1 MKLFIT
7 STNTDV
13 GKTYV
18 TTHLY
23 HYLTRKGLKVHIIK
37 PFQTEVLPD
46 GKYPDLESYQ
56 KMCGLSYA
64 DTSFYMFAAPVSPHL
79 AFKLEPHQQL
89 DRMAIKA
96 WVQTWHAQ
104 CDVLLIE
111 GAGGI
116 GVPLYEDETTFYMT
130 ADFIRDVAD
139 GVISVLPS
147 QLGAI
152 SDALVHHHYLTTMQ
166 LPKGLYVM
174 NRCTDTPIEQD
185 NHKTIEK
192 ITGRHVE
199 VFPEAGTDRDF
210 SETLF
215 DQIKGVITYET

>member
-23 HYLTRKGLKVHIIK
+23 HYLTRHGLKVHIIK

-46 GKYPDLESYQ
+46 GKYPDLERYQ
-56 KMCGLSYA
+56 QMCGLPYA
-64 DTSFYMFAAPVSPHL
+64 DTSFYTFAAPVSPHL
-79 AFKLEPHQQL
+79 AFKLEPHQHL
-89 DRMAIKA
+89 DRMAMKS
-96 WVQTWHAQ
+96 WVEAWHAR

-116 GVPLYEDETTFYMT
+116 AVPIYEDKDTFYMT
-130 ADFIRDVAD
+130 ADLIRDVAD

-152 SDALVHHHYLTTMQ
+152 SDAIVHHHYLTTME
-166 LPKGLYVM
+166 LPPAIFVM
-174 NRCTDTPIEQD
+174 NRYMDTPIEQD
-185 NHKTIEK
+185 NHQTIEAL
-192 ITGRHVE
+192 TGRRVE
-199 VFPEAGTDRDF
+199 IFPEEGTDKDF
-210 SETLF
+210 SEMLF
-215 DQIKGVITYET
+215 DQIKGVVTHET